1 MRTAALRY
9 LWFVLAMFPLFWL
22 AVGGASYFLAVTKCN
37 ANQSSRDA
45 YIAYCLDREYG
56 DFEHEAFYFGLNNT
70 DRALAETQV
79 LFLGNSKM
87 QYAFS
92 RDNVAPFFDERNA
105 RFFVMGFGH
114 GEQSRFPELV
124 LRRHPARPALA
135 IINVDPYFTDGI
147 TEPAAFPVQHPVA
160 GYIDAVYKS
169 AMQMPRAWLC
179 RKWAHPLLCDGRPA
193 MMRSEIT
200 GQWNVAQFMPDPDPP
215 YPTQAVVPVADEAL
229 RQWLA
234 RAKVIAPEFLKT
246 LKARC
251 VVFTAVPSDA
261 GKIYG
266 ELLGRQLGVRFISPD
281 VAGLTTIDH
290 IHLDG
295 KSAVA
300 WSDAFLRE
308 LDSVGRDCGAWQSG
322 G

>member
-1 MRTAALRY
+1 MRTASARY
-9 LWFVLAMFPLFWL
+9 LWLVLAMFPVFWL
-22 AVGGASYFLAVTKCN
+22 LVSGASYFLAVTKCH
-37 ANQSSRDA
+37 AHPSSGDA

-70 DRALAETQV
+70 GRALAASQV
-79 LFLGNSKM
+79 IFLGNSKM

-92 RDNVAPFFDERNA
+92 RANVAPFFEERNA

-124 LRRHPARPALA
+124 LQRHPARPALA
-135 IINVDPYFTDGI
+135 IINVDPFFTDGI
-147 TEPAAFPVQHPVA
+147 TEPAAFPVQHPIA
-160 GYIDAVYKS
+160 GYIDAAYKS
-169 AMQMPRAWLC
+169 VMQMPRAWIC
-179 RKWAHPLLCDGRPA
+179 RHWANPLLCDGQPA

-200 GQWNVAQFMPDPDPP
+200 GQWDVAQFKPDPDPP
-215 YPTQAVVPVADEAL
+215 YPTQPVVPVADVAL
-229 RQWLA
+229 HQWLTRA
-234 RAKVIAPEFLKT
+234 RIIAPEFLKT

-261 GKIYG
+261 GKVYA

-281 VAGLTTIDH
+281 VADLSTIDH

-295 KSAVA
+295 RSAVA
-300 WSDAFLRE
+300 WSNAFLRE
-308 LDSVGRDCGAWQSG
+308 LDSIGRDCGAW
-322 G
+322 